1 MPFPLGPSDC
11 CPASTVLNVPSLAAN
26 GLMHHRDVNSTS
38 TAARWRRLYLGALL
52 ALCAG
57 MACGPSDPAPPL
69 RLGQTGGEIV
79 VRVDKDEAP
88 EARIIVLEVIRN
100 PSKVV
105 SKSDERTWRVVGT
118 QDKAVDQVTLGR
130 TPPGWVE
137 QMAWTPPD
145 GKASLTVQ
153 VEFTD
158 GRVFL
163 IDAEDR

>member
-1 MPFPLGPSDC
+1 MLSV
-11 CPASTVLNVPSLAAN
+11 AVLAAN
-26 GLMHHRDVNSTS
+26 GLMHHRGVNSTS
-38 TAARWRRLYLGALL
+38 TTARWRRLYLGTLL

-69 RLGQTGGEIV
+69 RLGQTGGETV
-79 VRVDKDEAP
+79 VRVDNDEAP

-100 PSKVV
+100 PSKVL
-105 SKSDERTWRVVGT
+105 SNSDERTWRVVGS

-130 TPPGWVE
+130 TPPGWEE
-137 QMAWTPPD
+137 QVAWRPPD
-145 GKASLTVQ
+145 GEARLTVR

-163 IDAEDR
+163 IDVGDR